1 MISKQI
7 TWRQCT
13 DEEKAERIALDST
26 LTNTKM
32 YTGENKSRPGAR
44 IRKEDENESFSYF
57 SRP

>member
-7 TWRQCT
+7 IWRECT
-13 DEEKAERIALDST
+13 DEEKAERITLDPS

-44 IRKEDENESFSYF
+44 IRKEDDDSTFSYF
-57 SRP
+57 A